1 MYNKKTYCPMPF
13 ISLSVNPGNYISRCM
28 MSTANMGPIEKETY
42 SNDEFKNLRQN
53 MLDGSWDE
61 IGCSTCFNKERQGQ
75 LSQRLKWL
83 KNEKR
88 YLDDDGIYK
97 QNLNITRNKI
107 YHLYMNFSNICN
119 FKCRMCGPHYSNAW
133 IPDYNK
139 LVKNVEH
146 EVPSVPPKQQIDVDN
161 FLDEYG
167 NELAN
172 LRQIWITG
180 GEPFIDDT
188 LFDFFEKLS
197 AYTDLKNIKVVVNTN
212 ASRLYI
218 EKLRKLKMLRSIAI
232 NISVDST
239 GELYT
244 YMRGYNFTF
253 EQLNE
258 KINQLKKLQL
268 EQDNI
273 VIGING
279 AFQIY
284 NILDIENFWLWGKEI
299 ANNKKGNWVEHR
311 VLSWPLQLQAR
322 HATEKIKKMS
332 EERIKYLIDQDPD
345 YRHNHYLVEILKEL
359 EKPSDLSQ
367 IKKFYEWNSALD
379 EIRSESFSNICPE
392 IDQAWQEEL
401 NETMV

>member
-1 MYNKKTYCPMPF
+1 MHDKTYCPMPF

-28 MSTANMGPIEKETY
+28 MSTANMGSIQKETY
-42 SNDEFKNLRQN
+42 SNEKFQNLRQN

-61 IGCSTCFNKERQGQ
+61 IGCSTCFNKERQEQ

-83 KNEKR
+83 KNQKH
-88 YLDDDGIYK
+88 YLDDDGIYE
-97 QNLNITRNKI
+97 QNLDITRNKI

-167 NELAN
+167 SELAD

-188 LFDFFEKLS
+188 LFDFFEKLT

-212 ASRLYI
+212 ASRLDI
-218 EKLRKLKMLRSIAI
+218 DKLRKLKMLRSIAI

-244 YMRGYNFTF
+244 YMRGYNFRF

-258 KINQLKKLQL
+258 KINQLKNLQL

-299 ANNKKGNWVEHR
+299 ANNKKSNWVEHR
-311 VLSWPLQLQAR
+311 VLSWPKQIQAR
-322 HATEKIKKMS
+322 HASKKIKKRAKKM
-332 EERIKYLIDQDPD
+332 IKSLIDQDPNYD
-345 YRHNHYLVEILKEL
+345 HNHYLEEILKEL
-359 EKPSDLSQ
+359 EKPSDPSQ
-367 IKKFYEWNSALD
+367 VKKFYEWNSALD
-379 EIRSESFSNICPE
+379 DIRSENFSEVCSE
-392 IDQAWQEEL
+392 IDHAWQEEI
-401 NETMV
+401 NDTMV